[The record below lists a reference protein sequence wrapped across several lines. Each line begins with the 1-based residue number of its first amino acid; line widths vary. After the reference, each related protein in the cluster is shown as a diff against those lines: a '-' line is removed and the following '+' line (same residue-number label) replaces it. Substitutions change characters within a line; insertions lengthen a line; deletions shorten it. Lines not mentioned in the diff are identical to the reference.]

1 MKLVMMDD
9 NGDYMPLMHDVEGDA
24 TTAKLL
30 DIFAEAIVLQRRKT
44 LTYGDAWRS
53 QGEMGNVARVLSKVA
68 RLRKM
73 CWTSNQIASADES
86 VEDTLLDL
94 INLAGFMLINR
105 RTGNKW
111 GNDYA

>member
-1 MKLVMMDD
+1 MKLVMMDEED
-9 NGDYMPLMHDVEGDA
+9 GTYIPTLHNQEGDD

-30 DIFAEAIVLQRRKT
+30 GIFAECIVLQREKGQ
-44 LTYGDAWRS
+44 TYGDAWRS

-68 RLRKM
+68 RLKKM
-73 CWTSNQIASADES
+73 LWTSNQIASADEP

-94 INLAGFMLINR
+94 INLAGFTLINR

-111 GNDYA
+111 GN